1 MKKVLSKSKL
11 VNNNWIMIV
20 LFVGIFIPYTNDS
33 NDVILS
39 LLKIADIVIFF
50 AIFSRKSIMSF
61 LVSVFSI
68 CLLIK
73 QYSRT
78 FSPYSLFNYEFMIG
92 EKNPLKLA
100 YEFYLIYFPKKYFIV
115 IITVLLMFWV
125 LISLNTL
132 FKKARLANSRYGI
145 VNNFYKISYRLR
157 IIAPFIAYLIIINTV
172 ISCFANMYS
181 TCYNDFYLK
190 YALINIRDER
200 KVVKELSSDKTERNY
215 VIYYKDN
222 NEYNIKNEKVTM
234 IYSYSENPSYILE
247 KQQNKSHNG
256 EYKLK
261 TKNDVN
267 FAPDSIEVDT
277 KYKNGKTN
285 HYFINKSFKFS
296 NEKSDELVPV
306 DYSTFLYFSRI
317 TFFTIGYGDIIPTD
331 YETQNLVGLEA
342 LTAHILSVIFIPIL
356 FIVVQEILNKKDS
369 EGKDFDKLL
378 EDISEG
384 DIIEKNADGKKE
396 IQIKNKR
403 FTINIIK
410 REKDD

>member
-1 MKKVLSKSKL
+1 M
-11 VNNNWIMIV
+11 
-20 LFVGIFIPYTNDS
+20 
-33 NDVILS
+33 
-39 LLKIADIVIFF
+39 
-50 AIFSRKSIMSF
+50 
-61 LVSVFSI
+61 
-68 CLLIK
+68 
-73 QYSRT
+73 
-78 FSPYSLFNYEFMIG
+78 PYSIFNYEFMIG
-92 EKNPLKLA
+92 EKNPLKLV

-115 IITVLLMFWV
+115 IVTILLMFWV

-132 FKKARLANSRYGI
+132 FKKARLANSKYGI

-157 IIAPFIAYLIIINTV
+157 IIAPFIAYLIIINTI

-181 TCYNDFYLK
+181 ICYNDFYLK
-190 YALINIRDER
+190 YALMNIRDVK
-200 KVVKELSSDKTERNY
+200 KVVKELPSDKVERNY
-215 VIYYKDN
+215 VIYYKDT

-234 IYSYSENPSYILE
+234 RYSYSENPTYILE
-247 KQQNKSHNG
+247 KQQNESDNG

-261 TKNDVN
+261 TKNAVN
-267 FAPDSIEVDT
+267 SAPDSIEIDT

-285 HYFINKSFKFS
+285 HYVINRSFKFP
-296 NEKSDELVPV
+296 NENLDELETV

-317 TFFTIGYGDIIPTD
+317 TFFTIGYGDIIPTG

-356 FIVVQEILNKKDS
+356 FIVVQEILNKKDN
-369 EGKDFDKLL
+369 EGKGFDKLL

-384 DIIEKNADGKKE
+384 DIIEKKANGKKE
-396 IQIKNKR
+396 FEIKNKR